1 MLSMLRSLL
10 RKVYDRDEAVL
21 RRLRRQGATVGRNV
35 QIVDRSRL
43 LYEPWYANLIEIQ
56 DGVVISAGVRLVTHD
71 SSYANILGNLP
82 IRYGRI
88 VIEQNAYIGVNAI
101 ILPGVRI
108 GESALIGA
116 GTVVNRDIPARTIAA
131 GNPVKVLS
139 TLEEGLSRYREK
151 MSGKGEDG
159 VYYLD
164 LGGSYRQMR
173 ERWGSE
179 TATEVL
185 KQYARYQ
192 TSGTFDPSASN

>member
-21 RRLRRQGATVGRNV
+21 RRLRRLGATVGRNV

-56 DGVVISAGVRLVTHD
+56 DGVVISAGVRLVSHD
-71 SSYANILGNLP
+71 SSYANILGDLP

-88 VIEQNAYIGVNAI
+88 VIEKNAYIGVNAV

-108 GESALIGA
+108 GESALVGA
-116 GTVVNRDIPARTIAA
+116 GAVVNRDIPARTIAA

-151 MSGKGEDG
+151 MNGNGQDSI
-159 VYYLD
+159 YYLD

-179 TATEVL
+179 TATEIL
-185 KQYARYQ
+185 KQYARYRE
-192 TSGTFDPSASN
+192 SGTFDRTASK